1 MLRMREAKRARVV
14 VTGLGIVS
22 PLGHTAEETWSALV
36 AGRSGAGPITAF
48 DASHVATRFACE
60 VKDWDA
66 AKHLGNKLVKELD
79 RYSEFALVAADEAIA
94 QAGLKLDASA
104 QERAGCLVGTGVGGT
119 STIEAA
125 AVKLVSKVGAKLS
138 PYVVPAMAANLAAGQ
153 IAIRHKLRGPGYAI
167 ASACA
172 TGSHSLGEAAEWI
185 RRGHADV
192 MIAGSSEAPITP
204 VGIGGFSAMR
214 ALSTR
219 NEDPAGASR
228 PFDRERDG
236 FVAGEGAAIMV
247 LERLEHAE
255 ARGATILAE
264 LAGYGASVDAFHIA
278 APTTDGE
285 GLARSMKMA
294 LVDAGLTPAV
304 VGLLSAHATSTQ
316 LGDVA
321 EARAVRS
328 VFGPAAQRDLVAH
341 ATKAALGHTLG
352 AAGAIASAIMVLALS
367 RQTVPPTINLR
378 DEDPEIDLE
387 IVTAPREKALRA
399 AMVNASGFGGVNASL
414 VFTARGD
421 D

>member
-1 MLRMREAKRARVV
+1 MTESKRVRVV
-14 VTGLGIVS
+14 VTGIGIVS
-22 PLGHTAEETWSALV
+22 PLGHSTEETWAALL
-36 AGRSGAGPITAF
+36 AGKSGAGPITAF

-66 AKHLGNKLVKELD
+66 SKRLGNKLVRELD
-79 RYSEFALVAADEAIA
+79 RFSEFALVAADEAIA
-94 QAGLKLDASA
+94 QAALKLDPSA

-125 AVKLVSKVGAKLS
+125 AVKLASKVGAKLS

-192 MIAGSSEAPITP
+192 MIAGSAEAPITP
-204 VGIGGFSAMR
+204 VGIGGFAAMR

-219 NEDPAGASR
+219 NAEPEAASR

-236 FVAGEGAAIMV
+236 FVAGEGAAILV
-247 LERLEHAE
+247 LERYEHAA
-255 ARGATILAE
+255 ARGATMLAE
-264 LAGYGASVDAFHIA
+264 LVGYGASVDAFHIA

-285 GLARSMKMA
+285 GLARSMRMA
-294 LVDAGLTPAV
+294 LVDGGLAAADV
-304 VGLLSAHATSTQ
+304 DLLSAHATSTQ

-321 EARAVRS
+321 EARAVRH
-328 VFGPAAQRDLVAH
+328 VFGAGQRQLLAH

-352 AAGAIASAIMVLALS
+352 AAGAVASAIMVLALS
-367 RQTVPPTINLR
+367 RRTVPPTINVR
-378 DEDPEIDLE
+378 DMDPEIDLE
-387 IVTAPREKALRA
+387 IVTEPQARQLRA

-414 VFTARGD
+414 IFASV
-421 D
+421 